1 MKKYLISLC
10 ALAVVLMPA
19 VSTNAATSKVT
30 GVTLTQLKAAS
41 ANFGECT
48 VRVNKDINTDG
59 SAALECP
66 NSVVVSL
73 GCDGG
78 FHSKGAANNM
88 FTTAQM
94 ALVLGK
100 TVTIWVNDAKQYN
113 ESVCT
118 AESIIYSP

>member
-1 MKKYLISLC
+1 MNKYMISLC
-10 ALAVVLMPA
+10 ALTVALMPA
-19 VSTNAATSKVT
+19 MSTFAATSKVT

-48 VRVNKDINTDG
+48 IRVNKDINTDG
-59 SAALECP
+59 TAALECP

-78 FHSKGAANNM
+78 FHSKSAANNM

-94 ALVLGK
+94 ALALGK
-100 TVTIWVNDAKQYN
+100 TVTIWINDAKQYN

-118 AESIIYSP
+118 AESVIYSP